1 MKKRVFQ
8 QVGCL
13 PRSGSLYC
21 EAVNKTLDGLM
32 SRFRLNKL
40 LLTGVSEVGAI
51 AFALVLSSWYWQI
64 DEHAVFIL
72 ILFLS
77 AALFFGRRLSLTLQS
92 GSGIALVLYL
102 LLLMWV
108 LISTL
113 WSATFALSLSYA
125 SLVFLIG
132 IAAVLLGATFGLE
145 RVMLGLWLGVVV
157 ISLHGLL
164 RAFGAGGSWRNY
176 FVNPENGP
184 GIEGSAWGLFTNPIS
199 LAVLL
204 GLAIFALI
212 FGLGGQPASW
222 VAAFIFGIPFLF
234 GITTIGILASQV
246 ALVGA
251 IAVGIATWHA
261 RRSQG
266 NWKTLLSWGYPAVA
280 LLAGIVF
287 WLLREPILRPL
298 GEAPDFSGR
307 TILWDWYFEAFLWN
321 PVIGAGWGSAP
332 TGWPLSK
339 DNFAPVK
346 EYFMAH
352 NGFIDLGIMLG
363 GVGVLLLV
371 GTLVTLF
378 ITGAK
383 RGTSRDHS
391 ARWIFIP
398 VLITYLTL
406 NDLFSSLYPRFLGF
420 FLIGI
425 MVGVLLRDSTKEGTP
440 HAVESNPQV

>member
-1 MKKRVFQ
+1 
-8 QVGCL
+8 
-13 PRSGSLYC
+13 
-21 EAVNKTLDGLM
+21 M

-234 GITTIGILASQV
+234 GITTIGILAPQV

-298 GEAPDFSGR
+298 GEAPDLSGR

-425 MVGVLLRDSTKEGTP
+425 MVGVLLRDATKEGTH
-440 HAVESNPQV
+440 HAVESNPQG

>member
-1 MKKRVFQ
+1 
-8 QVGCL
+8 
-13 PRSGSLYC
+13 
-21 EAVNKTLDGLM
+21 
-32 SRFRLNKL
+32 

-234 GITTIGILASQV
+234 GITTIGILAPQV

-298 GEAPDFSGR
+298 GEAPDLSGR

-425 MVGVLLRDSTKEGTP
+425 MVGVLLRDATKEGTH

>member
-184 GIEGSAWGLFTNPIS
+184 GIEESAWGLFTNPIS

-234 GITTIGILASQV
+234 GITTIGILAPQV

-298 GEAPDFSGR
+298 GEAPDLSGR

-425 MVGVLLRDSTKEGTP
+425 MVGVLLRDATKEGTH

>member
-1 MKKRVFQ
+1 MKSPTNQERFI
-8 QVGCL
+8 
-13 PRSGSLYC
+13 SLYSLDMRRS
-21 EAVNKTLDGLM
+21 LDGLM
-32 SRFRLNKL
+32 SRLAPKGSS
-40 LLTGVSEVGAI
+40 LTGVSEVGAV
-51 AFALVLSSWYWQI
+51 AFALVLSSWYWKI

-77 AALFFGRRLSLTLQS
+77 AALFFGRRLSLTLHS
-92 GSGIALVLYL
+92 GSGISLVLYL
-102 LLLMWV
+102 LLLVWV

-145 RVMLGLWLGVVV
+145 IAMRGLWLGAVFL
-157 ISLHGLL
+157 SLHGTL
-164 RAFGAGGSWRNY
+164 RAFSSGGLPINFW
-176 FVNPENGP
+176 G
-184 GIEGSAWGLFTNPIS
+184 GISGLPQLDLFAWGLFTNPIS

-204 GLAIFALI
+204 GLATFALI
-212 FGLGGQPASW
+212 FGLGRHPASW
-222 VAAFIFGIPFLF
+222 VVTLIFGILCLY
-234 GITTIGILASQV
+234 GVYNIGILAPQAAV
-246 ALVGA
+246 LGGA
-251 IAVGIATWHA
+251 VTGIAIWHV

-266 NWKTLLSWGYPAVA
+266 NWKRLLSWGYPAVA
-280 LLAGIVF
+280 VLAGIVF
-287 WLLREPILRPL
+287 WFLREPILRPL
-298 GEAPDFSGR
+298 GEAPDLSGR

-346 EYFMAH
+346 EYFLAH

-391 ARWIFIP
+391 ARWSFIP

-425 MVGVLLRDSTKEGTP
+425 MVGVLLRDATKEGTH

>member
-1 MKKRVFQ
+1 
-8 QVGCL
+8 
-13 PRSGSLYC
+13 
-21 EAVNKTLDGLM
+21 
-32 SRFRLNKL
+32 
-40 LLTGVSEVGAI
+40 
-51 AFALVLSSWYWQI
+51 
-64 DEHAVFIL
+64 
-72 ILFLS
+72 
-77 AALFFGRRLSLTLQS
+77 
-92 GSGIALVLYL
+92 
-102 LLLMWV
+102 
-108 LISTL
+108 
-113 WSATFALSLSYA
+113 
-125 SLVFLIG
+125 
-132 IAAVLLGATFGLE
+132 
-145 RVMLGLWLGVVV
+145 MLGLWLGVVV

-176 FVNPENGP
+176 FVNLENGP
-184 GIEGSAWGLFTNPIS
+184 GIDGSAWGLFTNPIS

-234 GITTIGILASQV
+234 GITTIGILAPQV

-298 GEAPDFSGR
+298 GEAPDLSGR

-425 MVGVLLRDSTKEGTP
+425 MVGVLLRDATKEGTH
-440 HAVESNPQV
+440 HAVESNPQG

>member
-1 MKKRVFQ
+1 
-8 QVGCL
+8 
-13 PRSGSLYC
+13 
-21 EAVNKTLDGLM
+21 
-32 SRFRLNKL
+32 

-184 GIEGSAWGLFTNPIS
+184 GIDGSAWGLFTNPIS

-234 GITTIGILASQV
+234 GITTIGILAPQV

-298 GEAPDFSGR
+298 GEAPDLSGR

-425 MVGVLLRDSTKEGTP
+425 MVGVLLRDATKEGTH

>member
-184 GIEGSAWGLFTNPIS
+184 GIEGSAWGLFTNPIL

-234 GITTIGILASQV
+234 GITTIGILAPQV

-298 GEAPDFSGR
+298 GEAPDLSGR

-425 MVGVLLRDSTKEGTP
+425 MVGVLLRDATKEGTH

>member
-1 MKKRVFQ
+1 
-8 QVGCL
+8 
-13 PRSGSLYC
+13 
-21 EAVNKTLDGLM
+21 
-32 SRFRLNKL
+32 

-184 GIEGSAWGLFTNPIS
+184 GIEGSAWGLFTNPIL

-234 GITTIGILASQV
+234 GITTIGILAPQV

-298 GEAPDFSGR
+298 GEAPDLSGR

-425 MVGVLLRDSTKEGTP
+425 MVGVLLRDATKEGTH

>member
-1 MKKRVFQ
+1 
-8 QVGCL
+8 
-13 PRSGSLYC
+13 
-21 EAVNKTLDGLM
+21 M
-32 SRFRLNKL
+32 SRFRLKKL
-40 LLTGVSEVGAI
+40 SLTGVSEVGAI

-64 DEHAVFIL
+64 DEHAVFLL
-72 ILFLS
+72 ILLLT
-77 AALFFGRRLSLTLQS
+77 AALFFGRRLSLIFRS

-102 LLLMWV
+102 LLLTWV

-113 WSATFALSLSYA
+113 WSATFALSLSYT
-125 SLVFLIG
+125 SLVVLIG
-132 IAAVLLGATFGLE
+132 VAAVLLGATFGLE
-145 RVMLGLWLGVVV
+145 RVILGLWLGVVV
-157 ISLHGLL
+157 ISLHGML

-176 FVNPENGP
+176 FVSPEHGP

-204 GLAIFALI
+204 GLATFALI
-212 FGLGGQPASW
+212 FGLGRHPASW
-222 VAAFIFGIPFLF
+222 VVTLIFGILFLY
-234 GITTIGILASQV
+234 GMGKLGILAPQV
-246 ALVGA
+246 AGVSA
-251 IAVGIATWHA
+251 IAVGIATWHV

-266 NWKTLLSWGYPAVA
+266 NWKRLLSWGYPAVA
-280 LLAGIVF
+280 VMAGIVF
-287 WLLREPILRPL
+287 WFLREPILRPL
-298 GEAPDFSGR
+298 GEAPDLSGR

-321 PVIGAGWGSAP
+321 PVIGAGWGRAP

-346 EYFMAH
+346 EYFLAH

-378 ITGAK
+378 ITGTQ
-383 RGTSRDHS
+383 RGTSQDHS
-391 ARWIFIP
+391 VRWIFVP

-425 MVGVLLRDSTKEGTP
+425 MVGVLLRESTKEGTHP
-440 HAVESNPQV
+440 TVESNPSSPIQPGSIESAS

>member
-1 MKKRVFQ
+1 
-8 QVGCL
+8 
-13 PRSGSLYC
+13 
-21 EAVNKTLDGLM
+21 M

-184 GIEGSAWGLFTNPIS
+184 GIEGLAWGLFTNPIS

-234 GITTIGILASQV
+234 GITTIGILAPQV

-298 GEAPDFSGR
+298 GEAPDLSGR

-425 MVGVLLRDSTKEGTP
+425 MVGVLLRDATKEGTH

>member
-1 MKKRVFQ
+1 
-8 QVGCL
+8 
-13 PRSGSLYC
+13 
-21 EAVNKTLDGLM
+21 M

-234 GITTIGILASQV
+234 GITTIGILAPQV

-298 GEAPDFSGR
+298 GEAPDLSGR

>member
-1 MKKRVFQ
+1 
-8 QVGCL
+8 
-13 PRSGSLYC
+13 
-21 EAVNKTLDGLM
+21 
-32 SRFRLNKL
+32 
-40 LLTGVSEVGAI
+40 
-51 AFALVLSSWYWQI
+51 
-64 DEHAVFIL
+64 
-72 ILFLS
+72 
-77 AALFFGRRLSLTLQS
+77 
-92 GSGIALVLYL
+92 
-102 LLLMWV
+102 
-108 LISTL
+108 
-113 WSATFALSLSYA
+113 
-125 SLVFLIG
+125 LVFLIG

-157 ISLHGLL
+157 ISLHGLS
-164 RAFGAGGSWRNY
+164 RALISGSVSGN
-176 FVNPENGP
+176 F
-184 GIEGSAWGLFTNPIS
+184 ALWGLFTNPIS

-234 GITTIGILASQV
+234 GITTIGILAPQV

-298 GEAPDFSGR
+298 GEAPDLSGR

-425 MVGVLLRDSTKEGTP
+425 MVGVLLRDATKEGTH

>member
-234 GITTIGILASQV
+234 GITTIGILAPQV

-298 GEAPDFSGR
+298 GEAPDLSGR

-425 MVGVLLRDSTKEGTP
+425 MVGVLLRDATKEGTH

>member
-1 MKKRVFQ
+1 
-8 QVGCL
+8 
-13 PRSGSLYC
+13 
-21 EAVNKTLDGLM
+21 
-32 SRFRLNKL
+32 

-234 GITTIGILASQV
+234 GITTIGILAPQV

-298 GEAPDFSGR
+298 GEAPDLSGR
-307 TILWDWYFEAFLWN
+307 TIVWDWYFEAFLWN

-425 MVGVLLRDSTKEGTP
+425 MVGVLLRDATKEGTH

>member
-1 MKKRVFQ
+1 
-8 QVGCL
+8 
-13 PRSGSLYC
+13 
-21 EAVNKTLDGLM
+21 M

-234 GITTIGILASQV
+234 GITTIGILAPQV

-298 GEAPDFSGR
+298 GEAPDLSGR

-425 MVGVLLRDSTKEGTP
+425 MVGVLLRDATKEGTH

>member
-176 FVNPENGP
+176 FVN
-184 GIEGSAWGLFTNPIS
+184 GIEESTWGLFTNPIS

-234 GITTIGILASQV
+234 GITTIGILAPQV

-298 GEAPDFSGR
+298 GEAPDLSGR

-425 MVGVLLRDSTKEGTP
+425 MVGVLLRDATKEGTH

>member
-1 MKKRVFQ
+1 
-8 QVGCL
+8 
-13 PRSGSLYC
+13 
-21 EAVNKTLDGLM
+21 M

-184 GIEGSAWGLFTNPIS
+184 GIEGLAWGLFTNPIS

-234 GITTIGILASQV
+234 GITTIGILAPQV

-298 GEAPDFSGR
+298 GEAPDLSGR

-425 MVGVLLRDSTKEGTP
+425 MVGVLLRDATKEGTH
-440 HAVESNPQV
+440 HAVESNPQG